1 MNKRKKL
8 LILGASGFIGS
19 SILKS
24 FLKEEDY
31 DIAVLQHNKALESDD
46 KRIQIIKSSI
56 GRLDFNKLPFEPDTI
71 IHAARNNTGRFGSL
85 GRLIQSCK
93 GYIENRR
100 LLSSIRKLK
109 SKPVLIYCSGSLMYG
124 SHPGKIIDE
133 SFPLNP
139 SSFARQYYIAELPII
154 NAIKKQQAVM
164 IRLPWVIGKG
174 SWFQWNFIKPMTS
187 LGTVPLYGEG
197 NNVMT
202 FVDVDIIG
210 DAIKI
215 ILRTNFTG
223 LINLFNPELL
233 YQKDWVTLLSEIS
246 GKPVKKL
253 SPEELNNLPVT
264 VQEAFSTEIALGS
277 MHKTLQQQL
286 AALHNPL
293 KEIVNK
299 HLSMLKDK

>member
-71 IHAARNNTGRFGSL
+71 IHAARNNTGRFGSF

-109 SKPVLIYCSGSLMYG
+109 SKPVLM
-124 SHPGKIIDE
+124 
-133 SFPLNP
+133 
-139 SSFARQYYIAELPII
+139 
-154 NAIKKQQAVM
+154 
-164 IRLPWVIGKG
+164 
-174 SWFQWNFIKPMTS
+174 
-187 LGTVPLYGEG
+187 
-197 NNVMT
+197 
-202 FVDVDIIG
+202 
-210 DAIKI
+210 
-215 ILRTNFTG
+215 
-223 LINLFNPELL
+223 
-233 YQKDWVTLLSEIS
+233 
-246 GKPVKKL
+246 
-253 SPEELNNLPVT
+253 
-264 VQEAFSTEIALGS
+264 
-277 MHKTLQQQL
+277 
-286 AALHNPL
+286 
-293 KEIVNK
+293 
-299 HLSMLKDK
+299 